1 MKGALKLSNPL
12 VIEDTGWGSAI
23 EQIDIRHGDL
33 LRWAQEGK
41 NDGIIVRSLDEA
53 YQDDDGTYDTVYVAF
68 DSNQFKLLDPVTYD
82 DNGNV
87 IPLSKRFDSG
97 NEDIRFSQRI
107 SAEEQVER
115 METEIQ
121 YLKKLVQIQRRGKVA

>member
-33 LRWAQEGK
+33 LRWAREGK

-121 YLKKLVQIQRRGKVA
+121 YLKKLVQIQRVGKVA